1 MKKLRISIDNK
12 KKQVYYMDKIWK
24 SKKLNCDYFGNI
36 DRRDKDG
43 KASNQRK
50 KKANCADGY
59 GTGVHKR
66 QGFIGLFSGFNR
78 DYSEGFTGP
87 GTKNIINK
95 GHGDA
100 TISSTYQENPFDMK
114 VYTHIESKAKI
125 AEKAVGLIPEGG
137 VVMVDSGSTNMQVA
151 KLLNLKNGLVVVTN
165 SLSAAQVLSGTS
177 NQLLVI
183 GGELRSKSLSL

>member
-1 MKKLRISIDNK
+1 MQIKPNKTNKNILKKLRISIDNK

-59 GTGVHKR
+59 GTGYISV
-66 QGFIGLFSGFNR
+66 R
-78 DYSEGFTGP
+78 DLSDCFQVSTETIRKDLLDLEQ
-87 GTKNIINK
+87 KNIINK

-114 VYTHIESKAKI
+114 VYTHIESKAK
-125 AEKAVGLIPEGG
+125 
-137 VVMVDSGSTNMQVA
+137 MQ
-151 KLLNLKNGLVVVTN
+151 KRRLG
-165 SLSAAQVLSGTS
+165 
-177 NQLLVI
+177 
-183 GGELRSKSLSL
+183 

>member
-1 MKKLRISIDNK
+1 MQIKPNKTNKNILKKLRISIDNK

-50 KKANCADGY
+50 EKTNCADGY

-87 GTKNIINK
+87 VTKK
-95 GHGDA
+95 Y
-100 TISSTYQENPFDMK
+100 YQQRPW
-114 VYTHIESKAKI
+114 
-125 AEKAVGLIPEGG
+125 
-137 VVMVDSGSTNMQVA
+137 
-151 KLLNLKNGLVVVTN
+151 
-165 SLSAAQVLSGTS
+165 
-177 NQLLVI
+177 
-183 GGELRSKSLSL
+183 